1 MEVSLLVVM
10 CLHLERKWNHHYSE
24 EEVRDLESSPA
35 ASISIAERDLERRD
49 GTVKAD
55 TTATSFRMLQSNAE
69 GLV

>member
-1 MEVSLLVVM
+1 M
-10 CLHLERKWNHHYSE
+10 
-24 EEVRDLESSPA
+24 RDLESSPA